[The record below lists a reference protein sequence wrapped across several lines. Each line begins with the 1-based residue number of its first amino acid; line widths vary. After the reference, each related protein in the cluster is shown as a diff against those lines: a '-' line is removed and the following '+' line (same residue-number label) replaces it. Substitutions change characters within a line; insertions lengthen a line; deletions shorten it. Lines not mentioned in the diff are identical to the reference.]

1 MPRSSKSA
9 RAQYGA
15 GSVTERGPNRWQLRI
30 SLGAGPD
37 GKHRRVTKTVHAT
50 SRKAALAE
58 LAKLHTNRHGTAT
71 AATVAAVFVEY
82 LDNSPSMS
90 TATREDFE
98 GYFRRYIPDHLQ
110 RRRIRDLTTRDLD
123 GLYAHLQRE
132 GGRDG
137 QALSGATVD
146 RLHTILHAMLEQ
158 AVKWDYIPANPA
170 AKTRDISVVRDEVV
184 LPPADDLVAMLAA
197 LDDLPLDGYG
207 ITDGHALP
215 DFVAVLL
222 GSGARPG
229 ELAALPWS
237 DVDLDRSKD
246 GKRYGILTLDQ
257 AVARRKGGTTIKST
271 KTNKGRR
278 VAIPE
283 PVVLVLEQRLAR
295 WRPGTL
301 AAGMPLDVFPV
312 FPSPLRPEQPWR
324 PDSMSREFRRLRD
337 SLNLSDTLTMRNLRH
352 YCSSVLARNGIDV
365 VTAAKRQGH
374 LPSTMLNV
382 YSHLI
387 DDSDLDAADVL
398 AANLARVRSS

>member
-1 MPRSSKSA
+1 MPRPSKPS

-15 GSVTERGPNRWQLRI
+15 GSVTERGPNRWQLRV
-30 SLGAGPD
+30 SLGTGPD

-50 SRKAALAE
+50 SRKAALAA
-58 LAKLHTNRHGTAT
+58 LAELHTNRHGTAR
-71 AATVAAVFVEY
+71 AETVAGLFAEY
-82 LDNSPSMS
+82 LDNCIDMS
-90 TATREDFE
+90 SSTREDFE
-98 GYFRRYIPDHLQ
+98 GYFRRYVPAHLK

-132 GGRDG
+132 GGRG
-137 QALSGATVD
+137 GRPLSGATVD

-158 AVKWDYIPANPA
+158 AVRWDYIPANPA
-170 AKTRDISVVRDEVV
+170 AKTREIKVVRDEVQ
-184 LPPADDLVAMLAA
+184 LPPAGHLVAILAA
-197 LDDLPLDGYG
+197 LDDLAGDGYG
-207 ITDGHALP
+207 TPGSALP
-215 DFVAVLL
+215 DFVALLL

-229 ELAALPWS
+229 ELCALPWS
-237 DVDLDRSKD
+237 DVDLTRVKD

-257 AVARRKGGTTIKST
+257 AVARKKGGTTIKAT
-271 KTNKGRR
+271 KTNRGRN
-278 VAIPE
+278 VTIPE

-337 SLNLSDTLTMRNLRH
+337 SLDLSETLTMRNLRH
-352 YCSSVLARNGIDV
+352 YCSSVLARNGVDV
-365 VTAAKRQGH
+365 ITAAKRQGH
-374 LPSTMLNV
+374 LPSTMLNI

-398 AANLARVRSS
+398 AANLAKVRKSS